1 MSGILNGM
9 REAIEQIEIWDEEE
23 IRAEFKKEKAGIVD
37 VPMTAPCSLKE
48 LIVWFENYN
57 LDEDKESV
65 VYRKR
70 KVYSNESDEIPD
82 WIKKCMPQ
90 TGFTMRYQ
98 RGYMLALIRFL
109 LDCPRA
115 PVFSSVTFS
124 KQDFRFAD
132 LLIAFYMFMH
142 NADCAAWRTSKLL
155 AEMMDRISQAV
166 QSITTEQR
174 HKIED
179 LLELTLYRDILFLL
193 LSVQECTMYH
203 TVAENKDEAFRY
215 ILFYLAKSIN
225 FQNLDIVFSC
235 IKKGFALS
243 NPTDRQ
249 TAFNILGK
257 AAIKTIECKQLAYDT
272 YLSWIEKKP
281 EGQFKELCSKDYSFG
296 QDEDDWRANKDNA
309 HRVATMYYQFAY
321 VCDSIARTYDYQSSE
336 RKRFQDIAKI
346 NLEEAI
352 AYSATA
358 EIQCFYCQVLADLD
372 TPDHVSQEILEQYG
386 DAMKK
391 TEDLDGQLSVTG
403 SYCDAI
409 IDSLLA
415 RFIVSKESF
424 PNWNQQINVEEYV
437 EWKKIILKYKTIIN
451 TEQAHGLVPKNDTQN
466 AWMSFFEVQEYI
478 QTENKNNLKL
488 SLLLIYRL
496 AKHLQKYLRRNAYS
510 SINYYTRDKRKDARV
525 NKEREPGNPI
535 AYYTTLKTA
544 MYLFGVLYRPNS
556 DVAPMTVSKGEKGY
570 SEGLN
575 CLTMMQA
582 YYMNDPYEGLSFE
595 KAVSGKDPS
604 KNILFYRGNAWH
616 FREDIFQKNFVFLKS
631 FTDRMD
637 NLLMWNR
644 YGSDRETGSRDSN
657 GCCIQFDSTF
667 FDRVNDI
674 ELADNKTYLDQNDD
688 YGLYRVVYLNQEGEI
703 KDSKNPK
710 LNKYAKQCYSQI
722 RDLLQYVNNELC
734 KIADTY
740 PNDPQISAVR
750 NYVQTVLNPVI
761 FLFKDDEYA
770 DEREYRLVVSRSH
783 EELDKIRM
791 LPGEP
796 QKACINPYFQVC
808 INKVILGPN
817 VEQPEYWFNHFRYHI
832 AAMWR
837 RALGPG
843 KDIPDFTVEKSKIH
857 YHT

>member
-1 MSGILNGM
+1 MSDILNKM
-9 REAIEQIEIWDEEE
+9 RKAIEQIDIWDAAE
-23 IRAEFKKEKAGIVD
+23 IQAEYKKETAGIVD
-37 VPMTAPCSLKE
+37 VPMTAPCTLEE

-57 LDEDKESV
+57 LDDDKESV
-65 VYRKR
+65 PKKERKE
-70 KVYSNESDEIPD
+70 YSHNSGSIPAWINE
-82 WIKKCMPQ
+82 CMPQ

-98 RGYMLALIRFL
+98 RGYMLALIQFL
-109 LDCPRA
+109 LDHPRA
-115 PVFSSVTFS
+115 HIFSSVSFS
-124 KQDFRFAD
+124 QSGFQFSG
-132 LLIAFYMFMH
+132 LLIAFYNFMR
-142 NADCAAWRTSKLL
+142 NADCAAWRISKLL
-155 AEMMDRISQAV
+155 PEIMDRISQAV
-166 QSITTEQR
+166 QSITTEQQ

-179 LLELTLYRDILFLL
+179 LLELTLYQDILFLL
-193 LSVQECTMYH
+193 LSVQDCTMYH
-203 TVAENKDEAFRY
+203 TVAENKGEAYRY
-215 ILFYLAKSIN
+215 ILYYLAKSIS

-243 NPTDRQ
+243 NPADRQ
-249 TAFNILGK
+249 TAFDILGK
-257 AAIKTIECKQLAYDT
+257 GAIKTIECKQLAYDT

-281 EGQFKELCSKDYSFG
+281 EGQLKELCPRDYSFG
-296 QDEDDWRANKDNA
+296 QDEDDWRANKENA
-309 HRVATMYYQFAY
+309 HRVATMYNQFAH
-321 VCDSIARTYDYQSSE
+321 VCDSIARTYERLSSE
-336 RKRFQDIAKI
+336 RKRFQEIAKI
-346 NLEEAI
+346 HLEEAMG
-352 AYSATA
+352 YNATA
-358 EIQCFYCQVLADLD
+358 DIQWFYCQVLADLD

-386 DAMKK
+386 NAMKK
-391 TEDLDGQLSVTG
+391 AEDLGDQLSVTG
-403 SYCDAI
+403 LYCDAI
-409 IDSLLA
+409 IDNLLA
-415 RFIVSKESF
+415 RLIVSKQSF
-424 PNWNQQINVEEYV
+424 PNWKQHKGIEEYE
-437 EWKKIILKYKTIIN
+437 EWKKIILKYKTLIN
-451 TEQAHGLVPKNDTQN
+451 TAQEQGIVPEKDTQN
-466 AWMSFFEVQEYI
+466 AWKSFFEVQAYI
-478 QTENKNNLKL
+478 HTENKNNLKL

-510 SINYYTRDKRKDARV
+510 SINYYTRDNRKDVRV
-525 NKEREPGNPI
+525 NKERDPGNPI

-544 MYLFGVLYRPNS
+544 MYLFSVLYRPNS
-556 DVAPMTVSKGEKGY
+556 DVAPMTVSKGEAGY

-722 RDLLQYVNNELC
+722 RALLQYVNNELC

-796 QKACINPYFQVC
+796 EKACINPYFQVC

-832 AAMWR
+832 ATMWR

-843 KDIPDFTVEKSKIH
+843 KDIPDFTVEKSNIH